1 LHLNLEQ
8 LYKNNFEGL
17 HRYAFTKVHDNELAS
32 DLVQSVFLKFAEG
45 KIAIADIANIRAYLY
60 RMVHNACTDHFRQQ
74 SSSQHTPLQHILHV
88 ADESGNMQDT
98 ILRREKQE
106 QRSTLIEKILSGLPP
121 QARLVFEKSR
131 TEGKK
136 YREISEELGISEKTV
151 EAHMSRALKIIRDYI
166 RVNGYHYRL
175 LILMLLSYAIA

>member
-1 LHLNLEQ
+1 LNLEQ

-17 HRYAFTKVHDNELAS
+17 HRYAFTKVRDNELAS

-60 RMVHNACTDHFRQQ
+60 RMMHNACMDHFRQQ
-74 SSSQHTPLQHILHV
+74 SSASHTPLQHVLHI
-88 ADESGNMQDT
+88 ADEDGNMQET
-98 ILRREKQE
+98 ILQREMQE
-106 QRSTLIEKILSGLPP
+106 QRLALIEKILSELPP

-136 YREISEELGISEKTV
+136 YREISAELGLSEKTV
-151 EAHMSRALKIIRDYI
+151 EAHMSKALKIIRNHI
-166 RVNGYHYRL
+166 RVNGDYDRL
-175 LILMLLSYAIA
+175 LILMLVLYAIA